1 MNSRQRHTG
10 TWTRILLGCG
20 AVLWLAGCSTTKRLA
35 SDEVL
40 YTGVKKITINTDSS
54 GRIAPGIE
62 SAVKDPLSVKP
73 NNPLYSPYARTP
85 FPIGLWAYNHLY
97 TPKTK
102 GFRHWLYNRLAKN
115 PVLISKVQ
123 PELRTKL
130 VADILGNYGYFGSEA
145 QYTLLPRKNPKKAKL
160 SYDVHVGKP
169 WFYDSIAYP
178 RLTGPLGAAFD
189 TLQASS
195 LIRPG
200 AQYNMDTLSAERQRI
215 SNILRNAGYYFF
227 RPDYIDYQA
236 DTTQRP
242 ERVQLRMQVKPTVP
256 EVALRPYTTGSLT
269 VQLQNIRPGIQDTL
283 RLQDYRL
290 IYQKKLKIRP
300 KVLSKAITLD
310 SGKLFTVADQNKT
323 LTNLNKL
330 GIFRSVNLSVTPPD
344 SLHGR
349 DTLDVEIAA
358 AFDYPLEAELE
369 MNVTSK
375 SNSLLGPG
383 LSLRINNN
391 NLFRGGEVLSLRLN
405 GSYDGR
411 PETGIREGRKPRCS
425 TPTNS
430 GSTHRWSSL
439 N

>member
-10 TWTRILLGCG
+10 TWTHILLGCG

-73 NNPLYSPYARTP
+73 NNPLYSPYVRTP

-160 SYDVHVGKP
+160 SYDIHVGKP

-215 SNILRNAGYYFF
+215 SNILRNAGYYFSVRTTSTT
-227 RPDYIDYQA
+227 RP
-236 DTTQRP
+236 TR
-242 ERVQLRMQVKPTVP
+242 
-256 EVALRPYTTGSLT
+256 
-269 VQLQNIRPGIQDTL
+269 
-283 RLQDYRL
+283 
-290 IYQKKLKIRP
+290 
-300 KVLSKAITLD
+300 
-310 SGKLFTVADQNKT
+310 
-323 LTNLNKL
+323 
-330 GIFRSVNLSVTPPD
+330 
-344 SLHGR
+344 H
-349 DTLDVEIAA
+349 
-358 AFDYPLEAELE
+358 
-369 MNVTSK
+369 
-375 SNSLLGPG
+375 
-383 LSLRINNN
+383 
-391 NLFRGGEVLSLRLN
+391 
-405 GSYDGR
+405 
-411 PETGIREGRKPRCS
+411 S
-425 TPTNS
+425 TPNGYS
-430 GSTHRWSSL
+430 CACRSSRPFRKWHYDRTRPAASPY
-439 N
+439 NCKISVPGFRIRFGCRITG